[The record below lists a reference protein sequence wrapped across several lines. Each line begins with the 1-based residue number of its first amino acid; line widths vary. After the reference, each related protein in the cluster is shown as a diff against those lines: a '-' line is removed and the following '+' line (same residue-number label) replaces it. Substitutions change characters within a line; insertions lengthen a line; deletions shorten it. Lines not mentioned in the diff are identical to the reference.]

1 MNRHRAIDLLAVWL
15 GGTVGTGARVVITAA
30 TPLAAIPAATFF
42 INLGGAFALGLLLE
56 SLTRPGPR
64 PYARLLRRLVGT
76 GFLGGFTTYSAL
88 ALQVVDLRH
97 AESPG
102 LAIGYAMGSVLLGTA
117 AAWLGVL
124 LGRGR
129 SGRR

>member
-15 GGTVGTGARVVITAA
+15 GGTLGTGARAVITSA
-30 TPLAAIPAATFF
+30 TPPAMLPIGTLL

-56 SLTRPGPR
+56 SLARPGHR
-64 PYARLLRRLVGT
+64 PYSPLLRRLVGT

-97 AESPG
+97 AGSAG
-102 LAIGYAMGSVLLGTA
+102 LAIAYAVGSVLLGTA